1 MSIKWAEFYKSNI
14 DNIDYL
20 GEAIDNTGRPVIG
33 YKYNNNIYL
42 VYSADESIESIAH
55 KNIEDIKSNQNKYV
69 WTPYIEFI

>member
-1 MSIKWAEFYKSNI
+1 MSISWETFYKENI
-14 DNIDYL
+14 DKIEYL
-20 GEAIDNTGRPVIG
+20 GETIDNSSRPVFG

-42 VYSADESIESIAH
+42 VYSSIENVDEVAH